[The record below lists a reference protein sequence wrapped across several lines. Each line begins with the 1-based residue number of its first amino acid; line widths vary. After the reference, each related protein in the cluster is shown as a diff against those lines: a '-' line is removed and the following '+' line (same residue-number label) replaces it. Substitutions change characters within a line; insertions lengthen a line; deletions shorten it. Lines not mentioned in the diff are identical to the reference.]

1 MNRRTLLQLGA
12 TGALSSLT
20 TTLLSR
26 RALALKP
33 AAPPPKVTQLIVLW
47 MNGGPSHI
55 DTWDPKSGVTGGKH
69 KAIATKIPNVTIAEH
84 MPRLAAMAN
93 KLCIV
98 RSLTTKEGNHQRA
111 QYLLHTGYSPNP
123 TIAHPSI
130 GGWISQAHGDADSG
144 DATASGLPGFVS
156 LGGPSHSAGFL
167 GAQYNPY
174 VIPKGGKEPENLAY
188 ADAVSAERFARR
200 EALLKDMDHG
210 FFEQTGDAK
219 VVGRQK
225 VYEKAIRMMRAPDVE
240 AFDLSKEPEAV
251 RTAFGDTE
259 FGRNC
264 LTALRLASAGVRVTE
279 VTLDG
284 WDTHQDNFTR
294 TQKQMEILD
303 PAMSALLSELERRK
317 HRKTSASL
325 LSSTAVVWMGDFGR
339 TPKIN
344 GNDGRDHY
352 PGASSCVLAGAG
364 IRTGQVVGATD
375 PTGGKVVSDPVT
387 PANLMATLCA
397 LMGLDP
403 AAEQITPI
411 GRPIAVTDHGVPVA
425 KLLL

>member
-1 MNRRTLLQLGA
+1 MNRRNFLQLGA

-20 TTLLSR
+20 ASLLSR
-26 RALALKP
+26 RALA
-33 AAPPPKVTQLIVLW
+33 AAPAPKATQLIVLW

-55 DTWDPKSGVTGGKH
+55 DTWDPKTGVTGGKH
-69 KAIATKIPNVTIAEH
+69 KAIATKIPGVTIAEH
-84 MPRLAAMAN
+84 MPRLAAKAD

-98 RSLTTKEGNHQRA
+98 RSLQSKEGNHQRA

-123 TIAHPSI
+123 TVAHPSL
-130 GGWISQAHGDADSG
+130 GGWVVKTRGD
-144 DATASGLPGFVS
+144 TETGLPGFVS
-156 LGGPSHSAGFL
+156 LGGPSHNAGFL
-167 GAQYNPY
+167 GAQFNPY

-188 ADAVSAERFARR
+188 ADAVSPERFARR
-200 EALLKDMDHG
+200 EALLKEMEHG
-210 FFEQTGDAK
+210 FFEQTGDVK
-219 VVGRQK
+219 VVGREK
-225 VYEKAIRMMRAPDVE
+225 VYEKAIRMMRAPDVQ
-240 AFDLSKEPEAV
+240 AFDLSKESDAT

-264 LTALRLASAGVRVTE
+264 LTALRLVTSGVRVVE

-303 PAMSALLSELERRK
+303 PAMSSLLTELERRK
-317 HRKTSASL
+317 HVKTGASL
-325 LSSTAVVWMGDFGR
+325 LSSTAVLWIGDFGR

-344 GNDGRDHY
+344 TNDGRDHY

-375 PTGGKVVSDPVT
+375 AAGAKVLGDAVT
-387 PANLMATLCA
+387 PANLMATLCT

-403 AAEQITPI
+403 AAEFVTPI
-411 GRPIAVTDHGVPVA
+411 GRPIGITDHGAPIA
-425 KLLL
+425 KVLT